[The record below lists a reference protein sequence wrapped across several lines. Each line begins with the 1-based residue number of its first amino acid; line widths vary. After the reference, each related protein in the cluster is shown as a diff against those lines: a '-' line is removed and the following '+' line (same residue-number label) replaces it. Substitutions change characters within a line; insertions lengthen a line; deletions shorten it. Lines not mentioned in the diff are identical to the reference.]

1 MKRPGL
7 IQGIIVAVVLSLA
20 APALY
25 HLCDLLVPRLLALK
39 LVIVALTGAYV
50 LYLLKLHHA
59 RIGNIVL
66 GTGTALI
73 LLAALLWGVAT
84 TTLVFVSITLIW
96 IVRSLIAYS
105 SVFMSIVD
113 GALCLLGLGTATWAF
128 GATGSAFWAI
138 WCLFLTQSLF
148 TLIPEQPGRIK
159 KPASSILAMETDRF
173 SAAYKAA
180 EAALRA
186 LARRTVPK

>member
-39 LVIVALTGAYV
+39 LVIVALTDAYV

-66 GTGTALI
+66 GTGTVLI
-73 LLAALLWGVAT
+73 LIAALLWGMAT
-84 TTLVFVSITLIW
+84 STLVFVSITLIW
-96 IVRSLIAYS
+96 IVRSLITYS
-105 SVFMSIVD
+105 SVFMSILD
-113 GALCLLGLGTATWAF
+113 GALCLLGLGIAVWAY

-138 WCLFLTQSLF
+138 WCFFLSQSLF
-148 TLIPEQPGRIK
+148 ALIPEQPGRPN
-159 KPASSILAMETDRF
+159 KPAGSTPLMETGGF
-173 SAAYKAA
+173 SAAHKAA
-180 EAALRA
+180 EAALRE
-186 LARRTVPK
+186 LARSGLGR

>member
-20 APALY
+20 APVLY

-73 LLAALLWGVAT
+73 LLAALLWGVAA
-84 TTLVFVSITLIW
+84 TTLVFVSIPLIW

-113 GALCLLGLGTATWAF
+113 GALCLLGLGAATWAF
-128 GATGSAFWAI
+128 GATGSAFWAT

-159 KPASSILAMETDRF
+159 KPASSIPAMETDRF
-173 SAAYKAA
+173 SAAHKAA

>member
-7 IQGIIVAVVLSLA
+7 VQGILVAMVLSLA

-25 HLCDLLVPRLLALK
+25 HVCDLLVPRPLALK
-39 LVIVALTGAYV
+39 LVIVALTGAYMH
-50 LYLLKLHHA
+50 YLLKLHHA
-59 RIGNIVL
+59 RIGNIIL

-73 LLAALLWGVAT
+73 LVTALLWGVAIS
-84 TTLVFVSITLIW
+84 TLVLVSILLIW

-113 GALCLLGLGTATWAF
+113 GALSLLGLGAATWAF

-138 WCLFLTQSLF
+138 WCFFLTQSLF
-148 TLIPEQPGRIK
+148 TLIPEQPGRINK
-159 KPASSILAMETDRF
+159 SAASTPVMETSGF
-173 SAAYKAA
+173 SAAHKAA
-180 EAALRA
+180 EAALRE
-186 LARRTVPK
+186 LAERNP